1 MLPYKESFSGENV
14 IYVKLLI
21 DVIKSFL
28 ISYMEHLSP
37 FKKSGSLSL
46 SPSRASI
53 LDTILNSIS
62 FLNFSSL
69 RQLITKGVAMT
80 ASSISSSL

>member
-1 MLPYKESFSGENV
+1 MFAYKESFSGENV

-28 ISYMEHLSP
+28 ISSIAHLSP
-37 FKKSGSLSL
+37 FKNNGSLSL
-46 SPSRASI
+46 SPSKESI